1 MNKKKIN
8 DYAFRKKLIQPM
20 KVKKLGLSNLTPAH
34 KTLPQMDRGT
44 IFDFNTTNMINNMKQ
59 DQDPK
64 SPSYAL
70 KYILKTKKVLTYM
83 LNTFIL
89 NRLGYIHKS
98 GLRTKK
104 QSSQY
109 FESLGDR
116 SSLIFRRQLY
126 VSLFGAVVV
135 DQRVNFLGLD
145 FKHVLKG
152 VPNVFLV
159 CAYIHHENQR
169 ILFDDRLYCSFGN
182 KGILENLL
190 IIH

>member
-1 MNKKKIN
+1 
-8 DYAFRKKLIQPM
+8 
-20 KVKKLGLSNLTPAH
+20 
-34 KTLPQMDRGT
+34 
-44 IFDFNTTNMINNMKQ
+44 
-59 DQDPK
+59 
-64 SPSYAL
+64 
-70 KYILKTKKVLTYM
+70 M

-98 GLRTKK
+98 GLHTKNN
-104 QSSQY
+104 Y
-109 FESLGDR
+109 ANI
-116 SSLIFRRQLY
+116 LI
-126 VSLFGAVVV
+126 

-145 FKHVLKG
+145 FKHVFEG